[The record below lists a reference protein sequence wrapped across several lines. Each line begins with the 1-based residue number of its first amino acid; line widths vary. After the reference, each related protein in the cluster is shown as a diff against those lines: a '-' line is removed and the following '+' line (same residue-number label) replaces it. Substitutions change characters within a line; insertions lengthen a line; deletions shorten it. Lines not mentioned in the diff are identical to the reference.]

1 MKFANPKNDVAFQ
14 KIFGD
19 ENKSE
24 ILISLLN
31 SLLDFTRRKEI
42 VSDTLANRY

>member
-1 MKFANPKNDVAFQ
+1 MRIANPRNDVAFK

-31 SLLDFTRRKEI
+31 SILDFKD
-42 VSDTLANRY
+42 SNRMINDF